1 MENDESEPGTR
12 WPVLSLLMT
21 PLKRRGLA
29 PTAFS
34 VRLTAGLPL
43 EPSLSAVTGNGS
55 EVGRPHKAACLI

>member
-55 EVGRPHKAACLI
+55 GVGDLTKLPV